1 MSDEQEVA
9 VTEKIGVSLPLGD
22 YEGFVKVEFGH
33 TRMSPSSSEKDLKA
47 TTKAV
52 QAFNDKQ
59 LAKRYKKLSKA
70 ARGKK

>member
-1 MSDEQEVA
+1 MSDEQVA
-9 VTEKIGVSLPLGD
+9 VTEKIGVSLPLGE
-22 YEGFVKVEFGH
+22 YEGFIKVEFSH

-52 QAFNDKQ
+52 QAFNDQQ
-59 LAKRYKKLSKA
+59 LAKRYKQLRKV